1 MVKNLPSNAGYTCS
15 VPGWGPR
22 ILHVMRQL
30 SPHALMKTQFSQK
43 KKNKNKTGRAF
54 WAEGISSTKRPKKQ
68 EWTWH
73 VQGAKNRTMRLGAW
87 SRSKG

>member
-1 MVKNLPSNAGYTCS
+1 MVKNLPSNEGYTYS

-22 ILHVMRQL
+22 ILHVMGQL
-30 SPHALMKTQFSQK
+30 SPHALMKTQFSK
-43 KKNKNKTGRAF
+43 KKKTGRAF

-73 VQGAKNRTMRLGAW
+73 VQGAKIEQ
-87 SRSKG
+87 